1 MNVCRLCGSAASGM
15 VFSCIRCGDKF
26 CALHRNRSSHSC
38 GATTSAITE
47 NLTSA
52 RSPQIP
58 VKTAAEGSVSS
69 EEAYQRNRAA
79 AAGGIAAVS
88 VMVQRA
94 RAKGMDVVEFEIGL
108 RDANAA
114 LILADPGHALVL
126 VRRLGQRLEGLLDP
140 TI

>member
-1 MNVCRLCGSAASGM
+1 M

-38 GATTSAITE
+38 RAQAATVQGSIP
-47 NLTSA
+47 SA
-52 RSPQIP
+52 RKSQFPAKPAQDS
-58 VKTAAEGSVSS
+58 AVSS
-69 EEAYQRNRAA
+69 EDAYQRHRAE

-94 RAKGMDVVEFEIGL
+94 RARGMDVAEFEIGL

-126 VRRLGQRLEGLLDP
+126 ARRLGERLEGLLDP
-140 TI
+140 VD